1 MDKWGTIGG
10 LCKEI
15 NLAVE
20 FNQYMNEIAMFF
32 GLYMHDIDVFL

>member
-1 MDKWGTIGG
+1 MRGAYRGT

-15 NLAVE
+15 HFAEE
-20 FNQYMNEIAMFF
+20 FNQYLNEIAMFF